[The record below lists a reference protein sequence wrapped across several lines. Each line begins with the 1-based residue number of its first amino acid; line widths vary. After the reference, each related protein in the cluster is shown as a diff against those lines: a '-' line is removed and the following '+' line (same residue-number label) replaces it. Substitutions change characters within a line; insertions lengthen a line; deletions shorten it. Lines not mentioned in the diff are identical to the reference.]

1 MNFVVGLTGGI
12 GSGKSTVAH
21 LFAELGVVVVDT
33 DEIAHELTGP
43 GGAAMPDITAAFG
56 QSIVLV
62 NGALDRGAMRRQI
75 FSDPS
80 AKSRLEAILHP
91 MIRQTSMLRCQSA
104 KNTPYVILVVP
115 LLIESGAYGQQ
126 VNRILV
132 VDCEVETQI
141 ARVMARNGFS
151 RSEIAAILATQ
162 ASREQRLLAA
172 DDTLSNEEFHGENQE
187 NLRARIIV
195 LHQRYL
201 DLSKP

>member
-12 GSGKSTVAH
+12 GSGKSTVAR

-43 GGAAMPDITAAFG
+43 NGAAMPDITAAFG
-56 QSIVLV
+56 QSIMLA
-62 NGALDRGAMRRQI
+62 NGALDRTAMRRQI
-75 FSDPS
+75 FSALS

-91 MIRQTSMLRCQSA
+91 MVRQTSLLRCQSA
-104 KNTPYVILVVP
+104 TNTPYVILVVP
-115 LLIESGAYGQQ
+115 LLIESGAYGQMLDR
-126 VNRILV
+126 VLV

-141 ARVMARNGFS
+141 ARVTARNGFP
-151 RSEIAAILATQ
+151 RSEIEAILATQ
-162 ASREQRLLAA
+162 ASREHRLSAA

-187 NLRARIIV
+187 NLRARIIA